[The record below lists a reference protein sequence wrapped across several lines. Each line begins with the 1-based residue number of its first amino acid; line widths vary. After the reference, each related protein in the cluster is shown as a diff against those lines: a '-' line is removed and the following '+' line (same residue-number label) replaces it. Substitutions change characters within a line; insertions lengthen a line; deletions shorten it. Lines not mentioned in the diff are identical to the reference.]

1 MDNEEYLYKIFSAL
15 LNVSESEKRQF
26 YKELVYKYA
35 ISLEQLNTENKDK
48 KNRKYNLEKEIE
60 VISREILSLSEKL
73 LKIEEDEFY
82 HNYSVSISDRE
93 LTNEAL
99 DIWNAELQKVS
110 LEKKN

>member
-1 MDNEEYLYKIFSAL
+1 MDNEEYLNKNFSAL

-60 VISREILSLSEKL
+60 VISRDILSLSEKL

-82 HNYSVSISDRE
+82 HNYSVYISDRE